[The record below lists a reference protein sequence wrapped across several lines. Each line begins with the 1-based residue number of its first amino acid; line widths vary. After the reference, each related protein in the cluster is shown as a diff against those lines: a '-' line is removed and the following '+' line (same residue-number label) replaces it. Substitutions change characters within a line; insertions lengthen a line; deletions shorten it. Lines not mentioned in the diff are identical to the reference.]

1 MKVAFLMGNRLSAWH
16 TRMYEPLLGLGVDL
30 KALTY
35 RPLRFPLDQVR
46 IPYEI
51 IPNRA
56 ETRTLGKRIR
66 EGIENRLV
74 GTPVNEDP
82 ADLVAR
88 LEGFDLIHSWE
99 LFSADTE
106 AALEAKKR
114 WGTPVL
120 VTVWDNLPFHREED
134 PVFAKRKQRAR
145 KEVDRFLVYT
155 HDSRKTLIEE
165 GVESTRIQLIPPSVD
180 LEAFSPATSP
190 PKNPVIL
197 GVGRMV
203 PEKGFEDLIEAVGF
217 LLKDRTRESL
227 TLRLLGAGPNEEAVD
242 RLAETRGLGEQYE
255 RVPVLDYSEL
265 PEFLRQG
272 TVLVLGSKPTPE
284 WKEQFGMILIE
295 AMACGVVVIGAKSG
309 AIPEIIGGA
318 GLVYEPGAFDE
329 LAECLRQ
336 VLDRDAF
343 RESLTAKGL
352 EQCRNRFDRV
362 SNAKQVLSLYESLV
376 R

>member
-1 MKVAFLMGNRLSAWH
+1 
-16 TRMYEPLLGLGVDL
+16 
-30 KALTY
+30 
-35 RPLRFPLDQVR
+35 
-46 IPYEI
+46 
-51 IPNRA
+51 
-56 ETRTLGKRIR
+56 
-66 EGIENRLV
+66 
-74 GTPVNEDP
+74 
-82 ADLVAR
+82 
-88 LEGFDLIHSWE
+88 
-99 LFSADTE
+99 
-106 AALEAKKR
+106 
-114 WGTPVL
+114 
-120 VTVWDNLPFHREED
+120 
-134 PVFAKRKQRAR
+134 
-145 KEVDRFLVYT
+145 
-155 HDSRKTLIEE
+155 
-165 GVESTRIQLIPPSVD
+165 
-180 LEAFSPATSP
+180 
-190 PKNPVIL
+190 
-197 GVGRMV
+197 
-203 PEKGFEDLIEAVGF
+203 
-217 LLKDRTRESL
+217 
-227 TLRLLGAGPNEEAVD
+227 D

-343 RESLTAKGL
+343 RESLRAKGL

>member
-1 MKVAFLMGNRLSAWH
+1 
-16 TRMYEPLLGLGVDL
+16 
-30 KALTY
+30 
-35 RPLRFPLDQVR
+35 
-46 IPYEI
+46 
-51 IPNRA
+51 
-56 ETRTLGKRIR
+56 
-66 EGIENRLV
+66 
-74 GTPVNEDP
+74 
-82 ADLVAR
+82 
-88 LEGFDLIHSWE
+88 
-99 LFSADTE
+99 
-106 AALEAKKR
+106 
-114 WGTPVL
+114 
-120 VTVWDNLPFHREED
+120 
-134 PVFAKRKQRAR
+134 
-145 KEVDRFLVYT
+145 
-155 HDSRKTLIEE
+155 IEE

-180 LEAFSPATSP
+180 LEAFSPAASP